1 MTLDPRLLIDTL
13 GIAAIRLDDD
23 LRVAEIWG
31 EEEALAVGDDI
42 REAMPVLYGLEEALA
57 DRDVDLAM
65 PFIQTG
71 RDNDEPVSLSIR
83 RDAMTGALWV
93 LRRDVREESAI
104 HRQLVQNHNSLSLAQ
119 AELVKARDAAQ
130 DADRTKTAFLANVSH
145 ELRTPLHVIIGG
157 ASILSR
163 TGAKRLEIDEVA
175 EYARDIHES
184 GILLLQLVD
193 DLIDLSRSE
202 TGDLSIYE
210 EACDLCAIASG
221 IVSLCGE
228 LPEARGTRITAV
240 LPEHPVG
247 LMGDARRIKQVLLNL
262 ISNALKAVA
271 GRTDAAVTITI
282 DPDGAGGGGPRLT
295 VADNG
300 LGMTAEELAIA
311 RKPFGQPRAAVRA
324 KGAGLGLAIV
334 HRLVELHGGAVEI
347 DTAPNRGLTATVT
360 FDPARA
366 RPASSVAPE

>member
-1 MTLDPRLLIDTL
+1 MTLDPALLIDTL
-13 GIAAIRLDDD
+13 GIVAIRLDDD
-23 LRVAEIWG
+23 LCVAEICG
-31 EEEALAVGDDI
+31 EEETLAIGDDI
-42 REAMPVLYGLEEALA
+42 REAMPVLYGLEDELA
-57 DRDVDLAM
+57 GPAVDLTM

-71 RDNDEPVSLSIR
+71 RNNDEPVSLSIR
-83 RDAMTGALWV
+83 RDPATGALWL

-163 TGAKRLEIDEVA
+163 TGARRLDIDEVP

-210 EACDLCAIASG
+210 EACDLCAVASG
-221 IVSLCGE
+221 IVSLCRE
-228 LPEARGTRITAV
+228 LPEARGTRIEAV
-240 LPEHPVG
+240 LPENPVG

-271 GRTDAAVTITI
+271 GRTDATVTITI
-282 DPDGAGGGGPRLT
+282 DPDAQGAGPRLT

-300 LGMTAEELAIA
+300 LGMTAEDLEIA

-334 HRLVELHGGAVEI
+334 HRLVELHGGTVEI
-347 DTAPNRGLTATVT
+347 ETAPNRGLTAVVT

-366 RPASSVAPE
+366 RSTVPS

>member
-13 GIAAIRLDDD
+13 GVIAIRLDDA
-23 LRVAEIWG
+23 LCIVEIWG
-31 EEEALAVGDDI
+31 EDDALAPGDDI
-42 REAMPVLYGLEEALA
+42 RETMPVLYGLEDELA
-57 DRDVDLAM
+57 GADVDLTM

-71 RDNDEPVSLSIR
+71 RNNDEPVSLSIR
-83 RDAMTGALWV
+83 RDPASGALWL
-93 LRRDVREESAI
+93 LRRDVSAESEI

-119 AELVKARDAAQ
+119 AQLVKARDEAQ
-130 DADRTKTAFLANVSH
+130 EADRTKTAFLANVSH

-163 TGAKRLEIDEVA
+163 TGPKRVEADEVI
-175 EYARDIHES
+175 EYAADIHES

-202 TGDLSIYE
+202 TGDLTLYE
-210 EACDLCAIASG
+210 EPCDLCAIASG
-221 IVSLCGE
+221 IVSLCRD
-228 LPEARGTRITAV
+228 LPEARGSRVEAV
-240 LPEHPVG
+240 LPGEAVG
-247 LMGDARRIKQVLLNL
+247 LTGDARRIKQVLLNL

-271 GRTDAAVTITI
+271 GRTEAAVTVTV
-282 DPDGAGGGGPRLT
+282 DPAGPRLI

-300 LGMTAEELAIA
+300 PGMTEEDLAIA

-334 HRLVELHGGAVEI
+334 HRLTDLHGGTLVIE
-347 DTAPNRGLTATVT
+347 TAPNQGLKAIVT

-366 RPASSVAPE
+366 RSGREGY